1 MLHVAAAAVVAPDG
15 RVLIARRPLH
25 LHQGGLWEFPGGKV
39 EPGEDFRQALNRE
52 LHEEL
57 GIDVVQARP
66 LLRIPYRYP
75 DREIVLDVWRVDTF
89 HGEPQG
95 REGQEVR
102 WVALA
107 ELPHYAFPPPNRP
120 IITALQL
127 PDRYLITPE
136 PDGAAH
142 WPHFLQQ
149 LEQAL
154 GRGVRLVQLRAKQLA
169 EGMLRELAPAVVA
182 VCRRHGARVLLNG
195 TPELAADL
203 AMDGVHL
210 SSAMLWQQDARPAV
224 LEGWLVA
231 ASCHSGEDLARA
243 CDIGADFA
251 VLSPVQGT
259 RSHPGAPSLGW
270 ERFAQLA
277 AQSRLPVYALGGMMP
292 QDIPRAWQHGAQG
305 IAAISGLW
313 E

>member
-1 MLHVAAAAVVAPDG
+1 MLHVAAAAVVTPDG

-39 EPGEDFRQALNRE
+39 EPGEDIRQALNRE

-66 LLRIPYRYP
+66 LLCIPYRYP
-75 DREIVLDVWRVDTF
+75 DREIVLDVWRVDAF
-89 HGEPQG
+89 SGVPHG

-107 ELPHYAFPPPNRP
+107 DLPHYAFPPPNRP

-142 WPHFLQQ
+142 WPRFLQQ
-149 LEQAL
+149 LERTL
-154 GRGVRLVQLRAKQLA
+154 SRGVRLVQLRAKQQD
-169 EGMLRELAPAVVA
+169 EGMLRELASEVLT
-182 VCRRHGARVLLNG
+182 VCRRQGARVLLNS
-195 TPELAADL
+195 TPKLAADL

-210 SSAMLWQQDARPAV
+210 SSAVLWQQDARPVV
-224 LEGWLVA
+224 LEGGLVA
-231 ASCHSGEDLARA
+231 ASCHSAEDLARA
-243 CDIGADFA
+243 GDIGADFA
-251 VLSPVQGT
+251 VLSPVQDT

-277 AQSRLPVYALGGMMP
+277 AESRLPVYALGGMTP
-292 QDIPRAWQHGAQG
+292 EDIPRAWQHGAQG